1 MPLPPMWKVGVDVG
15 VGLKIYDADQVS
27 LIGVGIPIDSGYA
40 DGEFVKIEMADDAF
54 KTKVGT
60 DGEIVR
66 SKTNNYLAKV
76 TIRLMQTSDGNA
88 KLSAVHELDKM
99 APNGKGVGPF
109 MVRDRQ
115 GTSLHAGQ
123 YSWVTKAPDVTY
135 DREATER
142 EWELAVILDERLDGG
157 N

>member
-1 MPLPPMWKVGVDVG
+1 MA
-15 VGLKIYDADQVS
+15 VGLKIYDADQVTC
-27 LIGVGIPIDSGYA
+27 IGVGVPIDSGYA
-40 DGEFVKIEMADDAF
+40 DGEFIKIEMADDAF

-60 DGEIVR
+60 DGEITR
-66 SKTNNYLAKV
+66 SKSNNFLAKV
-76 TIRLMQTSDGNA
+76 TIRLMQTSDANA
-88 KLSAVHELDKM
+88 LLSAVHELDKK

-109 MVRDRQ
+109 LVKDRQ

-123 YSWVTKAPDVTY
+123 FSWVTKAPDVSY

-142 EWELAVILDERLDGG
+142 EWELAVILEERLDGG